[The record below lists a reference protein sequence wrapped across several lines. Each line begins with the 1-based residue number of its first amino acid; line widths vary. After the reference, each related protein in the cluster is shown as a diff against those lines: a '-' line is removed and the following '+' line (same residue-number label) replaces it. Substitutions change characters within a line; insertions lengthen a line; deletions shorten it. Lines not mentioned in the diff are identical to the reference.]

1 MRMARGVAVVRED
14 QKRQGNAR
22 ILHSSCPVRML
33 AHQPTVSYVTSVHD
47 DVYVYGIFE
56 PDSNRHI
63 RYLFFLLTTS
73 KTYPRDRRI
82 WIGLDC
88 KEDRSLCNLLC

>member
-56 PDSNRHI
+56 PDSNRHMI
-63 RYLFFLLTTS
+63 PLLLLTNHIQNVP
-73 KTYPRDRRI
+73 K
-82 WIGLDC
+82 G
-88 KEDRSLCNLLC
+88 